1 MSNTSAISP
10 ATNHGGGLYSFSVQS
25 TEHSQM
31 LDITASV
38 QNVLVLSE
46 VREGLCT
53 IFIPHTTAAVTVNE
67 CFDAGVKQDLL
78 KELAKI
84 VPWDDGYV
92 HSGGNSAAH
101 IRTSMIGPSITLIV
115 HDGRVL
121 LGSWQS
127 IYFTDFDGGRD
138 RTVYVK
144 IIAG

>member
-1 MSNTSAISP
+1 MANTSAVSP
-10 ATNHGGGLYSFSVQS
+10 ASKLGGGLFSFEVQS

-38 QNVLVLSE
+38 QNVVTLSE
-46 VREGLCT
+46 VRDGLCT

-78 KELAKI
+78 KELSKVI
-84 VPWDDGYV
+84 PWEDGYV

-101 IRTSMIGPSITLIV
+101 IRTSLIGPSITLIV
-115 HDGRVL
+115 HGGRVL

-127 IYFTDFDGGRD
+127 IYFTDFDGIRD

-144 IIAG
+144 ITAG

>member
-1 MSNTSAISP
+1 MAATSNISP
-10 ATNHGGGLYSFSVQS
+10 ASKLGGGLFSFQVES

-38 QNVLVLSE
+38 QNVVTLSE

-78 KELAKI
+78 KELAKVI
-84 VPWDDGYV
+84 PWDDGYV

-101 IRTSMIGPSITLIV
+101 IRTSLIGPSITLIV
-115 HDGRVL
+115 HAGRVL

-127 IYFTDFDGGRD
+127 IYFTDFDGIRD

-144 IIAG
+144 ITVG